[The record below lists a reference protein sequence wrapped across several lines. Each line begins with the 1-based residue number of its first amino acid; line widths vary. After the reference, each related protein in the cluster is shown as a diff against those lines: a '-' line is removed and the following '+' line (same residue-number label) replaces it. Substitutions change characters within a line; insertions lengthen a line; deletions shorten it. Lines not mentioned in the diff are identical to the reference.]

1 MKILRFWI
9 IVWVTLTH
17 LDARTYVV
25 SPQGNDAN
33 AGTFENPIQTI
44 SSGARRAQP
53 GDTVLVQGGVYRERI
68 TPMRGGLPE
77 MPITYRAENGKRV
90 LIKGSETWK
99 PKWRKEG
106 KGIYSAKPDDHL
118 FDDRS
123 FEYLDHYNPFK
134 VLLASTPY
142 RREGKKEAERKEEGD
157 NRFGETDD
165 DIAYTCGQI
174 IVNDLPWMEVPLQEE
189 LASKAWWYDQKTERI
204 WIHFGGLIPE
214 EQNIEITTRRRLFAP
229 IERGLGHIIVEGF
242 IFEHCGNQYPTNFWK
257 EDKYAQKGAIGLE
270 AGYHW
275 IIRNNLVRYAKTIAI
290 DCGRVDG
297 NTPYNGYSHDNLIE
311 GNYFIDNG
319 SAGILSYGSK
329 NLIIRNNVILRNNT
343 LNFFGKKRWEHGGIK
358 CHHLKNGRIE
368 GNYIARNSYSPG
380 IWLDNEFPGSRIN
393 RNIIHHNGTHGIFL
407 EMSNYKFD
415 QLWVDHNL
423 IFENQM
429 DAVYIHDASGA
440 TFSHNL
446 ISDSSSP
453 SSGGQ
458 LVRIQQVSHRAS
470 TANHSFFH
478 NLFVGRLTK
487 IETNYPEFLSGLQR
501 FDFNNYGFNED
512 DRNFL
517 ISNKS
522 DVPYPWKQDAFQ
534 DLMVKDLGYGKTP
547 TEWMKLKNKV
557 SMNMDEWKTFWKN
570 KGKKNDL
577 NSFFSPT
584 SKISY
589 DENEQEMAILN
600 LRKTLEG
607 SFPSP
612 YVMEKDFFGKNRI
625 NNKDDQFG
633 PFTQGKD
640 KKDTY
645 KIWSGLEILKPH
657 SLPAKDWNR

>member
-1 MKILRFWI
+1 M
-9 IVWVTLTH
+9 
-17 LDARTYVV
+17 
-25 SPQGNDAN
+25 
-33 AGTFENPIQTI
+33 
-44 SSGARRAQP
+44 
-53 GDTVLVQGGVYRERI
+53 
-68 TPMRGGLPE
+68 
-77 MPITYRAENGKRV
+77 
-90 LIKGSETWK
+90 
-99 PKWRKEG
+99 
-106 KGIYSAKPDDHL
+106 HL
-118 FDDRS
+118 FTLHQHSIHSQVEISHVVNRKTPKNQNRNREPMS
-123 FEYLDHYNPFK
+123 SKGRYPSKQQFK
-134 VLLASTPY
+134 DFY
-142 RREGKKEAERKEEGD
+142 FEGKKEAERKAEGD
-157 NRFGETDD
+157 LRFSETDD
-165 DIAYTCGQI
+165 RIAYTCGQI

-189 LASKAWWYDQKTERI
+189 LASKVWWYDQKTERI

-229 IERGLGHIIVEGF
+229 VQRGLGHIVVEGF

-329 NLIIRNNVILRNNT
+329 NITIRNNVILRNNT

-501 FDFNNYGFNED
+501 FDFNN
-512 DRNFL
+512 
-517 ISNKS
+517 SN
-522 DVPYPWKQDAFQ
+522 
-534 DLMVKDLGYGKTP
+534 
-547 TEWMKLKNKV
+547 
-557 SMNMDEWKTFWKN
+557 
-570 KGKKNDL
+570 
-577 NSFFSPT
+577 
-584 SKISY
+584 
-589 DENEQEMAILN
+589 
-600 LRKTLEG
+600 
-607 SFPSP
+607 
-612 YVMEKDFFGKNRI
+612 
-625 NNKDDQFG
+625 
-633 PFTQGKD
+633 
-640 KKDTY
+640 
-645 KIWSGLEILKPH
+645 
-657 SLPAKDWNR
+657 

>member
-1 MKILRFWI
+1 
-9 IVWVTLTH
+9 
-17 LDARTYVV
+17 
-25 SPQGNDAN
+25 
-33 AGTFENPIQTI
+33 
-44 SSGARRAQP
+44 
-53 GDTVLVQGGVYRERI
+53 
-68 TPMRGGLPE
+68 
-77 MPITYRAENGKRV
+77 
-90 LIKGSETWK
+90 
-99 PKWRKEG
+99 
-106 KGIYSAKPDDHL
+106 
-118 FDDRS
+118 
-123 FEYLDHYNPFK
+123 
-134 VLLASTPY
+134 
-142 RREGKKEAERKEEGD
+142 
-157 NRFGETDD
+157 
-165 DIAYTCGQI
+165 
-174 IVNDLPWMEVPLQEE
+174 MEVPLQEE
-189 LASKAWWYDQKTERI
+189 LASKGWWYDQKTERI
-204 WIHFGGLIPE
+204 WVHFGGLIPE

-229 IERGLGHIIVEGF
+229 VQRGLGHIVVEGF

-275 IIRNNLVRYAKTIAI
+275 IIRNNHVRYAKTTAI

-380 IWLDNEFPGSRIN
+380 IWLDNEFPGSRIS

-415 QLWVDHNL
+415 QLLVDHNL

-478 NLFVGRLTK
+478 NLFMGRLTK

-501 FDFNNYGFNED
+501 FDFNSYGFNED

-534 DLMVKDLGYGKTP
+534 DLILKELDYGKTP
-547 TEWMKLKNKV
+547 TEWKKLKNKV
-557 SMNMDEWKTFWKN
+557 SMNMDEWKTFLKN

-589 DENEQEMAILN
+589 DEEKQEMAILN
-600 LRKTLEG
+600 PRKTLEE

-633 PFTQGKD
+633 PFSEGKD
-640 KKDTY
+640 KRDTY